1 MRLDFGSMAT
11 GARMDATEPAP
22 TPLAWAPAARHRVL
36 IIGSGF
42 GGLFA
47 AKALRRA
54 EADVTVL
61 AGTPHHLFQPLLYQV
76 ATGILSQGEI
86 APATREILRRQ
97 RNARVL
103 LGNAVGID
111 TAARRVTARAP
122 GRTAPYSIGYDSLIV
137 ATGASQS
144 YFGHPEFAVHA
155 PGLKSIDDALD
166 LRGRIFGAF
175 ELAELEEDPAARARR
190 LTFVV
195 VGAGATGVEMA
206 GQIAELAHRSL
217 RGEFRRIDPR
227 AARIVLVDGGGAVLP
242 AFGSSLSER
251 TLRKLG
257 SLGIEV
263 RLNTMVTD
271 VDARSVTLKNTDG
284 EERIESMVKVWAAGV
299 AASPFAAELA
309 AATEAPT
316 DRAGRI
322 KVLPDCTVPGHPEI
336 FVVGDGMALND
347 LPGVAQVAIQSGRYA
362 ARQIVARLQGRPG
375 KPEFAYHDKGSLAT
389 VARFSAVASLGPI
402 RATGL
407 PAWLLWLFVHL
418 FYLVGFEHRVTTL
431 FHWAVSFA
439 GRGRAERAVTARQ
452 VFGKPSA
459 PDRGTTAAAGR
470 YTPRDDGA

>member
-1 MRLDFGSMAT
+1 
-11 GARMDATEPAP
+11 MDANEPAP

-54 EADVTVL
+54 EVDVTVL

-103 LGNAVGID
+103 LGTAVAID
-111 TAARRVTARAP
+111 PAARRVTARAP

-144 YFGHPEFAVHA
+144 YFGHPEFAQHA

-217 RGEFRRIDPR
+217 KGEFRRIDPR
-227 AARIVLVDGGGAVLP
+227 TARILLVDGVDAVLP
-242 AFGSSLSER
+242 SFGASLSER
-251 TLRKLG
+251 TKQKLTE
-257 SLGIEV
+257 LGIEV
-263 RLNTMVTD
+263 RLDTMVTD
-271 VDARSVTLKNTDG
+271 VDARSVTLKHKDG
-284 EERIESMVKVWAAGV
+284 SEERVESMVKVWAAGV
-299 AASPFAAELA
+299 AASSFAAELA
-309 AATEAPT
+309 AATDAPT

-322 KVLPDCTVPGHPEI
+322 QVLPDCTVPGHPEI
-336 FVVGDGMALND
+336 FVVGDVMTLND
-347 LPGVAQVAIQSGRYA
+347 LPGVAQVAIQTGQYA
-362 ARQIVARLQGRPG
+362 AGQITARLQGHTP
-375 KPEFAYHDKGSLAT
+375 KPEFQYHDKGSLAT
-389 VARFSAVASLGPI
+389 IARFSAVAHVGKI
-402 RATGL
+402 QATGL

-418 FYLVGFEHRVTTL
+418 MYLVGFEQRVTTL

-439 GRGRAERAVTARQ
+439 GKGRAERAVTARQ
-452 VFGKPSA
+452 VFGKP
-459 PDRGTTAAAGR
+459 GTAADRAALSGTAGR

>member
-1 MRLDFGSMAT
+1 MGT

-22 TPLAWAPAARHRVL
+22 TPLAWAAAARHRVL

-47 AKALRRA
+47 AQALRHA

-97 RNARVL
+97 RNVRVL
-103 LGNAVGID
+103 LGNAVAID

-144 YFGHPEFAVHA
+144 YFGHPEFAMHA

-217 RGEFRRIDPR
+217 RGEYRRIDPR
-227 AARIVLVDGGGAVLP
+227 AARILLVDGGGAVLP
-242 AFGSSLSER
+242 TFGAALSER
-251 TLRKLG
+251 TLRKLT

-263 RLNTMVTD
+263 RLNTLVTD
-271 VDARSVTLKNTDG
+271 LDARSVTLKGADG
-284 EERIESMVKVWAAGV
+284 AEERVESMVKVWAAGV
-299 AASPFAAELA
+299 AASPFAAQLA
-309 AATEAPT
+309 TATEAPT

-336 FVVGDGMALND
+336 FVVGDVMALND

-362 ARQIVARLQGRPG
+362 AKQIIARLQGRPG
-375 KPEFAYHDKGSLAT
+375 KPEFHYRDKGSLAT
-389 VARFSAVASLGPI
+389 VARFSAVASVGPI

-407 PAWLLWLFVHL
+407 PAWFLWLFVHL
-418 FYLVGFEHRVTTL
+418 LYLVGFEHRVTTL

-452 VFGKPSA
+452 VFGKPASA
-459 PDRGTTAAAGR
+459 TAPGVSAAAGR

>member
-1 MRLDFGSMAT
+1 MGTGS
-11 GARMDATEPAP
+11 RMDTTEPAP

-54 EADVTVL
+54 EVDVTVL
-61 AGTPHHLFQPLLYQV
+61 AATPHHLFQPLLYQV

-86 APATREILRRQ
+86 APATREVLRHQ

-103 LGNAVGID
+103 LGTAVAID
-111 TAARRVTARAP
+111 TSARRVTARAP
-122 GRTAPYSIGYDSLIV
+122 GRTAAYSIGYDSLIV

-190 LTFVV
+190 LTFTV

-206 GQIAELAHRSL
+206 GQIAELAHRAL
-217 RGEFRRIDPR
+217 TGEYRRIDPR
-227 AARIVLVDGGGAVLP
+227 SARIVLVEGGDEVLP
-242 AFGSSLSER
+242 AFGAPLPER

-257 SLGIEV
+257 ALGIEV
-263 RLNTMVTD
+263 KLGTMVTD
-271 VDARSVTLKNTDG
+271 VDAHSVTLKNPDG
-284 EERIESMVKVWAAGV
+284 STERIESMVKVWAAGV
-299 AASPFAAELA
+299 SASSFAAELA

-316 DRAGRI
+316 DKAGRI
-322 KVLPDCTVPGHPEI
+322 QVLPDLTVPGHPEI
-336 FVVGDGMALND
+336 FVVGDVMTLDD
-347 LPGVAQVAIQSGRYA
+347 LPGVAQVAIQGGRYA
-362 ARQIVARLQGRPG
+362 AAQIVARLQGHGG
-375 KPEFAYHDKGSLAT
+375 KPEFRYHDKGSMAT
-389 VARFSAVASLGPI
+389 IARFNAVASVGRIKL
-402 RATGL
+402 TGF

-418 FYLVGFEHRVTTL
+418 LYLVGFEQRVTTI

-439 GRGRAERAVTARQ
+439 GKGRAERAVTARQ
-452 VFGKPSA
+452 VFGKSA
-459 PDRGTTAAAGR
+459 DRPAISAAGR

>member
-1 MRLDFGSMAT
+1 
-11 GARMDATEPAP
+11 MDANEPAP

-54 EADVTVL
+54 EVDVTVL

-111 TAARRVTARAP
+111 PVARRVTARAP

-144 YFGHPEFAVHA
+144 YFGHNEFAQHA

-175 ELAELEEDPAARARR
+175 ELAELEEDPVARARR

-217 RGEFRRIDPR
+217 QGEYRRIDPR
-227 AARIVLVDGGGAVLP
+227 SARILLVDAADAVLP
-242 AFGSSLSER
+242 TFGSKLSER
-251 TLRKLG
+251 TKEKLAE
-257 SLGIEV
+257 LGIEV
-263 RLNTMVTD
+263 RLQTMVTN
-271 VDARSVTLKNTDG
+271 VDARSVTLKHADG
-284 EERIESMVKVWAAGV
+284 TEERVESMVKVWAAGV
-299 AASPFAAELA
+299 AASSFAAELA
-309 AATEAPT
+309 AATDAPT

-322 KVLPDCTVPGHPEI
+322 QVLPDCTVPGHPEI
-336 FVVGDGMALND
+336 FVVGDVMALKN
-347 LPGVAQVAIQSGRYA
+347 LPGVAQVAIQSGQYA
-362 ARQIVARLQGRPG
+362 ASQITARLQGRSG
-375 KPEFAYHDKGSLAT
+375 KPEFEYHDKGSLAT
-389 VARFSAVASLGPI
+389 ISRFNAVASVGRI

-407 PAWLLWLFVHL
+407 VAWLLWLFVHL
-418 FYLVGFEHRVTTL
+418 MYLVGFEQRVTTL

-439 GRGRAERAVTARQ
+439 GKGRAERAVTARQ
-452 VFGKPSA
+452 VFGKPVTAAADRNALSA
-459 PDRGTTAAAGR
+459 AAAGR
-470 YTPRDDGA
+470 YAPRDDSA

>member
-1 MRLDFGSMAT
+1 
-11 GARMDATEPAP
+11 MDTTEPAP

-47 AKALRRA
+47 ARALRRA
-54 EADVTVL
+54 EVDVTVV
-61 AGTPHHLFQPLLYQV
+61 AATPSHLFQPLLYQV

-97 RNARVL
+97 ANARVL
-103 LGNAVGID
+103 LGTAVAID
-111 TAARRVTARAP
+111 PGARRVTARAP

-144 YFGHPEFAVHA
+144 YFGHPEFAAHA

-190 LTFVV
+190 LTFTV

-217 RGEFRRIDPR
+217 TGEYRRIDPR
-227 AARIVLVDGGGAVLP
+227 SARILLVDGVDTVLP
-242 AFGSSLSER
+242 SFGSPLSER
-251 TLRKLG
+251 TLQKLT

-263 RLNTMVTD
+263 RLKTTVTD
-271 VDARSVTLKNTDG
+271 VDARSVTLKDPDG
-284 EERIESMVKVWAAGV
+284 STERIESMVKVWAAGV
-299 AASPFAAELA
+299 AASPFTAELA
-309 AATEAPT
+309 TATEAPT

-336 FVVGDGMALND
+336 FVIGDGMALDD

-362 ARQIVARLQGRPG
+362 AAQIVARLQGRAG
-375 KPEFAYHDKGSLAT
+375 RGEFHYRDKGSLAT
-389 VARFSAVASLGPI
+389 VARFSAVASVGRL
-402 RATGL
+402 RLTGL
-407 PAWLLWLFVHL
+407 PAWLMWLFVHL
-418 FYLVGFEHRVTTL
+418 FYLVGFENRVTTL

-452 VFGKPSA
+452 VFGRTGERPAASVPASA
-459 PDRGTTAAAGR
+459 AASAAGR
-470 YTPRDDGA
+470 YTPRKDEA

>member
-1 MRLDFGSMAT
+1 MTDKT
-11 GARMDATEPAP
+11 IEPA
-22 TPLAWAPAARHRVL
+22 AGGGQRRHRVV
-36 IIGSGF
+36 IVGSGF

-47 AKALRRA
+47 TQALRH
-54 EADVTVL
+54 ADVDVTIV
-61 AGTPHHLFQPLLYQV
+61 AATPHHLFQPLLYQV
-76 ATGILSQGEI
+76 ATGILSQGEV
-86 APATREILRRQ
+86 APATREILKRQ

-103 LGNAVGID
+103 LGSAVGID

-144 YFGHPEFAVHA
+144 YFGHNEFAAHA

-227 AARIVLVDGGGAVLP
+227 AARILLVDGVDRVLP
-242 AFGSSLSER
+242 AFDSTLSER
-251 TLRKLG
+251 TKRKLAT
-257 SLGIEV
+257 LGIEV
-263 RLNTMVTD
+263 RLKIMVTN
-271 VDARSVTLKNTDG
+271 VDARSVTLKHADG
-284 EERIESMVKVWAAGV
+284 SEERIESMVKVWAAGV
-299 AASPFAAELA
+299 AASSFAAELA

-322 KVLPDCTVPGHPEI
+322 EVLPDCTVPGHPEI
-336 FVVGDGMALND
+336 FVVGDVMALDN
-347 LPGVAQVAIQSGRYA
+347 LPGVAQVAIQTGRYA
-362 ARQIVARLQGRPG
+362 AAQITARLQGHEG
-375 KPEFAYHDKGSLAT
+375 KPAFKYHDKGSLAT
-389 VARFSAVASLGPI
+389 ISRFSAVAQVGPI

-418 FYLVGFEHRVTTL
+418 MYLVGFEHRVTTL

-452 VFGKPSA
+452 VLGRQPV
-459 PDRGTTAAAGR
+459 PNGTPVAAAGR
-470 YTPRDDGA
+470 YTPRDPD